1 MRRVFRPDQSGA
13 AVAVGPLEGAV
24 LEMLWTRGPKL
35 GVPAVHQALCDEGR
49 SISYSAV
56 KAVLNN
62 LADKG
67 WLRKE
72 KLGKVTHFET
82 LLTRDEFDERVTRG
96 VIESLKRNFGS
107 PAIAQFV
114 DEFAIDE
121 DAIAQ
126 FERLLAEKKKEIG
139 R

>member
-1 MRRVFRPDQSGA
+1 M
-13 AVAVGPLEGAV
+13 LEA
-24 LEMLWTRGPKL
+24 LWTKGPKL
-35 GVPAVHQALCDEGR
+35 GVPAVHETLVSEGR

-72 KLGKVTHFET
+72 RVGKVTQFET
-82 LLTRDEFDERVTRG
+82 LLSREEFEERVTRG

-114 DEFAIDE
+114 DEFAIDS
-121 DAIAQ
+121 DAIEQ
-126 FERLLAEKKKEIG
+126 FERLLAEKKKELG
-139 R
+139 E